1 MKSLFLKDYLKIA
14 YEKGQGNGAQS
25 ASAVA
30 HDSEPN
36 LINFESW
43 FISFLKDEIQNLEKF
58 IHETERVKKHLE
70 WNAEE
75 TPDDGEIAEI
85 QEEIDECHEKLEFLI
100 SSLKDATEIQY
111 SISVTKLIERPI
123 IRDDFE
129 EEWMNK
135 MTDDEIAQWHEEA
148 YAMCKADGLYK
159 TPEIN
164 ACHLAKHID
173 RGILY
178 KLFKMENGRQ

>member
-1 MKSLFLKDYLKIA
+1 MKSSFLKDYLKIA

-43 FISFLKDEIQNLEKF
+43 FISFLKDEIRNLENF

-70 WNAEE
+70 WNTEE
-75 TPDDGEIAEI
+75 TPDDGEIADI
-85 QEEIDECHEKLEFLI
+85 QEEIDECHEKLEFLK
-100 SSLKDATEIQY
+100 SSLKHASEIKYSVSITE
-111 SISVTKLIERPI
+111 LIDRPI
-123 IRDDFE
+123 IRNDHG

-135 MTDDEIAQWHEEA
+135 MTDDEIEQWHNEA
-148 YAMCKADGLYK
+148 YAICKADGLYK
-159 TPEIN
+159 TYELN

-178 KLFKMENGRQ
+178 NLFKLK